1 MLRQKDIIVPLIAVL
16 CLCLITKTSIAQPF
30 KPAEKAKSF
39 YSNLPDSAIELI
51 NNAIPGAA
59 VYSPNKPKK
68 LLVFN
73 MDVWDGEIRA
83 GHPSVP
89 YANYMLQMM
98 GKKTGAY
105 ETYFSNDTMVFE
117 SANLNQFD
125 AICFNNTVGVLFKDP
140 GLRNNLLEYVYSG
153 KGFFGI
159 HAAGATFCQWPVYD
173 QFPEF
178 GEMLGGFENGGHPW
192 KPHEWIT
199 LKMDE
204 PSHPLNRAFE
214 GKEFDVSDEVFQ
226 FSEPYTRDRLRILL
240 AIDTDKTDM
249 SEERHILPE
258 RRADKDIAISWVRN
272 YGRGRVFYTSLGHN
286 AHINWNEKVL
296 MHYLDAMQFVLGD
309 LYAPATPSNKLT
321 PAVEAQEKMEWRLG
335 LTAYSFKNNTLFETI
350 DKAASLGL
358 LYLGGLN
365 VQQVSDEI
373 GGNFDYTMSEED
385 LVAVREKFLSAGVTL
400 VSYYIHD
407 IPADEETCR
416 KIFEFGRKMGIET
429 FISEPKVEALDLIEE
444 YCEKYHIKLAIHNH
458 GKDISPVYSD
468 PENLLEVCQDRS
480 PLIGACGDLGYWLR
494 SGISPLEAVKLLGD
508 RLITIQMHDL
518 DKVGPDGHDVA
529 WGNGEIELDAIIRHL
544 TMSGV
549 KLSLF
554 GLEYSLDWDQE
565 RPEIKQSIE
574 YFNDVCLKMAGSFQ
588 AGTNK

>member
-1 MLRQKDIIVPLIAVL
+1 MRQKNIIVPIIAVL
-16 CLCLITKTSIAQPF
+16 CLCLITEISEAQPY
-30 KPAEKAKSF
+30 KPASHAKSF

-51 NNAIPGAA
+51 NNAIPEAA
-59 VYSPNKPKK
+59 VASPEKPRK

-73 MDVWDGEIRA
+73 MDIWDGEVRT

-89 YANYMLQMM
+89 YANYMLQLM
-98 GKKTGAY
+98 GQKTGAY
-105 ETYFSNDTMVFE
+105 ETYFSKDTMVFQ
-117 SANLNQFD
+117 SAYLNQFD

-140 GLRNNLLEYVYSG
+140 GLRNNLLEFVYSG

-204 PSHPLNRAFE
+204 PSHPINRAFE
-214 GKEFDVSDEVFQ
+214 GKWFDVSDEVFQ
-226 FSEPYTRDRLRILL
+226 FTEPYTRERLRILL

-249 SEERHILPE
+249 SEERRILPE
-258 RRADKDIAISWVRN
+258 RRADKDIAISWIRN

-296 MHYLDAMQFVLGD
+296 LHYLDGIQFLMED

-321 PAVEAQEKMEWRLG
+321 PAIEAREKLGWRLG
-335 LTAYSFKNNTLFETI
+335 LSAYSYKNNTLFETI
-350 DKAASLGL
+350 DRAAELGL

-365 VQQVSDEI
+365 VQRVSDEI
-373 GGNFDYTMSEED
+373 KGNFDYTLGEED
-385 LVAVREKFLSAGVTL
+385 LVAVREKFLSAGLTL

-407 IPADEETCR
+407 IPNDEETCR

-429 FISEPKVEALDLIEE
+429 FISEPKSEALDLIEE

-458 GKDISPVYSD
+458 GKDISPVYWD
-468 PENLLEVCQDRS
+468 PENLLEVCRERS
-480 PLIGACGDLGYWLR
+480 PLIGACGDLAYWSR
-494 SGISPLEAVKLLGD
+494 SGIRPLDAVKLLGD
-508 RLITIQMHDL
+508 RLITLQVHDL
-518 DKVGPDGHDVA
+518 DKMGPEGQDVA
-529 WGNGEIELDAIIRHL
+529 WGKGEIELDAIIRQL
-544 TMSGV
+544 RRSGV
-549 KLSLF
+549 KPSLM
-554 GLEYSLDWDQE
+554 GLEYSRDWNQE

-574 YFNDVCLKMAGSFQ
+574 YFNNVCLKMAGAHL
-588 AGTNK
+588 AGSYK

>member
-1 MLRQKDIIVPLIAVL
+1 MRQKDVIVPLLLFL
-16 CLCLITKTSIAQPF
+16 CLFLIADITNAQPF
-30 KPAEKAKSF
+30 KPAGQARAF

-51 NNAIPGAA
+51 NNAIPGVA
-59 VYSPNKPKK
+59 VVSPDKPRK

-73 MDVWDGEIRA
+73 MDIWNGEIRA

-89 YANYMLQMM
+89 YANYMLQLM

-105 ETYFSNDTMVFE
+105 ETYFSNDTMVFQ
-117 SANLNQFD
+117 SAYLNQFD
-125 AICFNNTVGVLFKDP
+125 AICFNNTVGVLFEDP

-204 PSHPLNRAFE
+204 PSHPINRAFE
-214 GKEFDVSDEVFQ
+214 GKGFDVSDEVFQ

-249 SEERHILPE
+249 SMERRILPE

-296 MHYLDAMQFVLGD
+296 VHYLDGIQFILGD

-321 PAVEAQEKMEWRLG
+321 PAVEAREKLGWRLG

-350 DKAASLGL
+350 DKAASIGI

-365 VQQVSDEI
+365 VQPVSDEI
-373 GGNFDYTMSEED
+373 RGNFDYTLSEDD
-385 LVAVREKFLSAGVTL
+385 LIAVRRKFLSAGVTL

-407 IPADEETCR
+407 IPSDEEACR
-416 KIFEFGRKMGIET
+416 EIFEFGRKMGIET
-429 FISEPKVEALDLIEE
+429 FISEPAPEALDLIEE
-444 YCEKYHIKLAIHNH
+444 YCEKYQIKLAIHNH
-458 GKDISPVYSD
+458 GKDISPVFWD
-468 PENLLEVCQDRS
+468 PENLLKVCRERS
-480 PLIGACGDLGYWLR
+480 PLIGACGDLAYWSR
-494 SGISPLEAVKLLGD
+494 SGISPLGAVKLLGD
-508 RLITIQMHDL
+508 RLITVQMHDM
-518 DKVGPDGHDVA
+518 DKVGPQGHDVA
-529 WGNGEIELDAIIRHL
+529 WGKGALELNAIIRHL
-544 TMSGV
+544 GESGV
-549 KLSLF
+549 KPSIF
-554 GLEYSLDWDQE
+554 GLEYSRDWDQE

-574 YFNDVCLKMAGSFQ
+574 YFNDVCLGMAGAHQ

>member
-1 MLRQKDIIVPLIAVL
+1 MRQKDIIFPVIL
-16 CLCLITKTSIAQPF
+16 CLLLNSISYAQPF
-30 KPAEKAKSF
+30 KPAAQAKAF
-39 YSNLPDSAIELI
+39 YADLPDSAIELI
-51 NNAIPGAA
+51 NNAIPGMAM
-59 VYSPNKPKK
+59 VSPEKPRK

-73 MDVWDGEIRA
+73 MDIWNGKIRK

-89 YANYMLQMM
+89 YANYMLQLM

-105 ETYFSNDTMVFE
+105 ETYFSNDSMVFKSE
-117 SANLNQFD
+117 YLNQFD
-125 AICFNNTVGVLFKDP
+125 AICFNNTVGVLFEDP

-153 KGFFGI
+153 KGLLGI

-204 PSHPLNRAFE
+204 PSHPINRAFE
-214 GKEFDVSDEVFQ
+214 HENFYVSDEVFQ
-226 FSEPYTRDRLRILL
+226 FSEPYTRDRLRVLL

-249 SEERHILPE
+249 SEERRILPE
-258 RRADKDIAISWVRN
+258 RRADKDIAISWIRN

-296 MHYLDAMQFVLGD
+296 LQYLDGIQFVLGD
-309 LYAPATPSNKLT
+309 LDAPATPSNKLT
-321 PAVEAQEKMEWRLG
+321 PAIEAREQLGWRLG

-373 GGNFDYTMSEED
+373 TGNFDYSLSEED
-385 LVAVREKFLSAGVTL
+385 LVTVRKKFLSAGVTL

-407 IPADEETCR
+407 IPDEEEIC
-416 KIFEFGRKMGIET
+416 KQIFEFGRKMGIET
-429 FISEPKVEALDLIEE
+429 FISEPRVEALDLIEK
-444 YCEKYHIKLAIHNH
+444 YCEKYDIKLAIHNH
-458 GKDISPVYSD
+458 GKDISPVYWD
-468 PENLLEVCQDRS
+468 PETLLEVCHNRS
-480 PLIGACGDLGYWLR
+480 PLIGACGDFGYWSR
-494 SGISPLEAVKLLGD
+494 SSINPLDAVRLLGD
-508 RLITIQMHDL
+508 RLITIQLHDL
-518 DKVGPDGHDVA
+518 DKMGPDGQDVA
-529 WGNGEIELDAIIRHL
+529 WGMGEIEMDALIRHL
-544 TMSGV
+544 GKSGV
-549 KLSLF
+549 KPSLF
-554 GLEYSLDWDQE
+554 GLEYSRDWDQE

-574 YFNDVCLKMAGSFQ
+574 YFNDVCLKMVGSQQ
-588 AGTNK
+588 AGNTK

>member
-1 MLRQKDIIVPLIAVL
+1 MRRKVIIIQLILTL
-16 CLCLITKTSIAQPF
+16 CLFANISDAQPF
-30 KPAEKAKSF
+30 IPASQARTF
-39 YSNLPDSAIELI
+39 YADLPDSAIELI
-51 NNAIPGAA
+51 HNAIPGEA
-59 VYSPNKPKK
+59 VVSPEKPRK

-73 MDVWDGEIRA
+73 MDIWDGEIRA

-89 YANYMLQMM
+89 YANYMLQLM

-105 ETYFSNDTMVFE
+105 ETYFSNDTIVFE
-117 SANLNQFD
+117 SAYLNQFD
-125 AICFNNTVGVLFKDP
+125 AICFNNTVGVLFEDP
-140 GLRNNLLEYVYSG
+140 VLRNNLLEYVYSG

-204 PSHPLNRAFE
+204 PSHPVNRAFE
-214 GKEFDVSDEVFQ
+214 DKSFDVSDEVFQ

-249 SEERHILPE
+249 SEERRILPE

-286 AHINWNEKVL
+286 AFINWNEKVL
-296 MHYLDAMQFVLGD
+296 VHYLDGIQFILGD
-309 LYAPATPSNKLT
+309 LDAPATPSNKLA
-321 PAVEAQEKMEWRLG
+321 PAVEAREKLGWRLG
-335 LTAYSFKNNTLFETI
+335 LTAYSFKDNTLFETI

-373 GGNFDYTMSEED
+373 KDNFDYTLSEDD
-385 LVAVREKFLSAGVTL
+385 LIAVRKKFLTAGVTL

-407 IPADEETCR
+407 IPNDEETCR

-429 FISEPKVEALDLIEE
+429 FISEPELEALDLIEE
-444 YCEKYHIKLAIHNH
+444 YCEEYQIKLAIHNH
-458 GKDISPVYSD
+458 RKDISPVYWD
-468 PENLLEVCQDRS
+468 PENLLEVCRERS
-480 PLIGACGDLGYWLR
+480 PLIGACGDLGYWSR
-494 SGISPLEAVKLLGD
+494 SGIRPLDAIKLLVD
-508 RLITIQMHDL
+508 RLITVQMHDL
-518 DKVGPDGHDVA
+518 DDMGPDGQDVA
-529 WGNGEIELDAIIRHL
+529 WGEGELGLDAIIRQL
-544 TMSGV
+544 GIAG
-549 KLSLF
+549 LRPSLF
-554 GLEYSLDWDQE
+554 GLEYSRDWDQE
-565 RPEIKQSIE
+565 RPEINQSIE
-574 YFNDVCLKMAGSFQ
+574 YFNDVCLKILSGKQ
-588 AGTNK
+588 ADTNK

>member
-1 MLRQKDIIVPLIAVL
+1 MRQKKVIVPLIL
-16 CLCLITKTSIAQPF
+16 FLNLCLIADISNAQPF
-30 KPAEKAKSF
+30 KPAGQAKAF
-39 YSNLPDSAIELI
+39 YSNIPDSAIELI
-51 NNAIPGAA
+51 NNAIPEMA
-59 VYSPNKPKK
+59 VVSPEKSRK

-73 MDVWDGEIRA
+73 MDIWNGEIRA

-89 YANYMLQMM
+89 YANYMLQLM

-105 ETYFSNDTMVFE
+105 EAYFSNDTMVFQ
-117 SANLNQFD
+117 SAYLNQFD
-125 AICFNNTVGVLFKDP
+125 AICFNNTVGVLFEDP

-204 PSHPLNRAFE
+204 SSHPINRAFE
-214 GKEFDVSDEVFQ
+214 GKGFDVSDEVFQ
-226 FSEPYTRDRLRILL
+226 FSEPYSRDRLRILL

-249 SEERHILPE
+249 SKERRILPE
-258 RRADKDIAISWVRN
+258 RRADKDIAISWIRN

-296 MHYLDAMQFVLGD
+296 VHYLDGIQFLLGELD
-309 LYAPATPSNKLT
+309 APATPSNKLT
-321 PAVEAQEKMEWRLG
+321 PAVEAREKLGWRLG
-335 LTAYSFKNNTLFETI
+335 LSAYSFKNNSLFETI

-358 LYLGGLN
+358 LYLDGLN
-365 VQQVSDEI
+365 VQRVSDEI
-373 GGNFDYTMSEED
+373 KGNFDYTLSEDD
-385 LVAVREKFLSAGVTL
+385 LIAVRRKFLSAGVTL

-429 FISEPKVEALDLIEE
+429 FISEPGPEALDLIEE

-458 GKDISPVYSD
+458 GKDISPVYWN
-468 PENLLEVCQDRS
+468 PENLLEVCQERS
-480 PLIGACGDLGYWLR
+480 PLIGACGDIAYWSR
-494 SGISPLEAVKLLGD
+494 SGISPLAAVKLLGD
-508 RLITIQMHDL
+508 RLITVQMHDL
-518 DKVGPDGHDVA
+518 DKAGPEGHDVA
-529 WGNGEIELDAIIRHL
+529 WGKGELELDAIIRHL
-544 TMSGV
+544 GMNGV
-549 KLSLF
+549 KPSLF

-574 YFNDVCLKMAGSFQ
+574 YFNDVCIRMAGAHQ